1 MKTRRIFHPLF
12 LLVLMAVAGGF
23 SEISAQNNYK
33 HSVGGCAGSIT
44 GISLKFNLKD
54 NVYLQTDWGV
64 SLSTNLLCPVIN
76 ELYICPNLGG
86 QLNILYEKKFR
97 NATNTFW
104 IIGGGVCG
112 AKDLAKGI
120 TSPYWK
126 TGVRLVWGIEWCFD
140 FPLSIQLDTRQGYGL
155 FFSSDKNFDGSENPL
170 FFTFGH
176 VPFHFYDFSLVFSVR
191 YCFGK
196 NDKNNQ

>member
-1 MKTRRIFHPLF
+1 MISSRRVLAASCPEGSSFFSPQAAREKTITIAMSTHISRFI
-12 LLVLMAVAGGF
+12 LLSF
-23 SEISAQNNYK
+23 
-33 HSVGGCAGSIT
+33 
-44 GISLKFNLKD
+44 
-54 NVYLQTDWGV
+54 
-64 SLSTNLLCPVIN
+64 LCPVIN